1 MNRTVIVIPSQ
12 GHSTNSFLA
21 VATDLR
27 GKLYPHAKIV
37 KTTVA
42 SGGGGSGPTV
52 TLSDLSGSV
61 FAFDGVPLLTRVF
74 TISHSFSGAG
84 QNLTYGD
91 PSFGDGGGSQ
101 PWGTAAND
109 GSLSDEGKTFWS
121 SVGDSMKANGMI
133 IMLGCFMGAGQYG
146 ANVATEAQEPVF
158 ASTDLFAAGNSE
170 TALKYV
176 TAIEKGVVLKPLK
189 RFDP

>member
-1 MNRTVIVIPSQ
+1 MNRTVIIVPSQ
-12 GHSTNSFLA
+12 GHSINSFLA

-27 GKLYPHAKIV
+27 AKLYPHARIV

-42 SGGGGSGPTV
+42 HGDGGSAPTV
-52 TLSDLSGSV
+52 TLSNLNGST
-61 FAFDGVPLLTRVF
+61 FTFDGVPILTRVF

-91 PSFGDGGGSQ
+91 SSFGDGGGSQ

-109 GSLSDEGKTFWS
+109 GSLSDEGKTFWT
-121 SVGDSMKANGMI
+121 SVGGSMEDDGKI

-146 ANVATEAQEPVF
+146 ANVAAAAHEPVF
-158 ASTDLFAAGNSE
+158 ASTDLFAAGNSD

-176 TAIEKGVVLKPLK
+176 TAIENDTVLKPLK